1 MADFILPVL
10 LIVGCVCWTI
20 IRVYAEMMRPVPRGG
35 AFGFEVPA
43 AALVGVAWLAHSIYE
58 LIG

>member
-20 IRVYAEMMRPVPRGG
+20 IRVYAEMMRPIPSEW
-35 AFGFEVPA
+35 AFGFEGPA
-43 AALVGVAWLAHSIYE
+43 AALAGAAWLAHSIWV
-58 LIG
+58 LF